1 MSIQYDSSGLLA
13 ERIGTSAG
21 ISLEDRASMHTMLDA
36 AFARVLAAGEQGDV
50 GFMDAPDLDFSGLE
64 EWASEKREGVD
75 DVVVVGIGGSSL
87 GAKAVINS
95 HPTPE
100 ALPARLHFAENVD
113 PVEFTGLLEQLE
125 LERALVVVVTKSGTT
140 IETMSK
146 FWILYD
152 RMIDELGE
160 DAAAAHVVAITDP
173 ESGSL
178 RPMAEA
184 RGFDAFE
191 VPRNVGGRFSVLT
204 AVGMVPLALAGY
216 DVAALQRGA
225 RLCRGRIVDVP
236 AEENAAL
243 RAAGDLFLLYRG
255 GVDQVVMM
263 PYANQLLDL
272 ADWFRQLWAESLGKA
287 QNRSGE
293 VVEEGMTPIKALG
306 AIDQHSQVQLY
317 MEGPRDKVVIFLDT
331 EGFAADVK
339 VPLRDGF
346 PDALAHIQG
355 RTLGEILSA
364 ELRGTRAALAEA
376 GRPTCTWSFDEI
388 SEENVGAFIFAWEYI
403 TAVVG
408 ELLDIDAFNQPGVEL
423 GKKIAH
429 GLLGRSGFEEYVEMV
444 REQSEGDRV
453 AERVFKVT

>member
-1 MSIQYDSSGLLA
+1 
-13 ERIGTSAG
+13 
-21 ISLEDRASMHTMLDA
+21 
-36 AFARVLAAGEQGDV
+36 
-50 GFMDAPDLDFSGLE
+50 
-64 EWASEKREGVD
+64 
-75 DVVVVGIGGSSL
+75 
-87 GAKAVINS
+87 
-95 HPTPE
+95 
-100 ALPARLHFAENVD
+100 
-113 PVEFTGLLEQLE
+113 
-125 LERALVVVVTKSGTT
+125 
-140 IETMSK
+140 
-146 FWILYD
+146 
-152 RMIDELGE
+152 
-160 DAAAAHVVAITDP
+160 
-173 ESGSL
+173 
-178 RPMAEA
+178 
-184 RGFDAFE
+184 
-191 VPRNVGGRFSVLT
+191 
-204 AVGMVPLALAGY
+204 MVPLALAGY
-216 DVAALQRGA
+216 DTAALQRGA
-225 RLCRGRIVDVP
+225 RLCRDRIVDVP

-263 PYANQLLDL
+263 PYAHQLLDL

-429 GLLGRSGFEEYVEMV
+429 GLLGRAGFEEYVEMV

-453 AERVFKVT
+453 AARVFKVT